1 MLPPV
6 SAVTAVDVS
15 FSTSTPR
22 QDIVVTPGTPTS
34 APQTEPADVVNL
46 ASGTGIRAV
55 SGELQLSDNVNVLA
69 ETLGKLLN
77 IARMD
82 GEAADAYVNRLVA
95 NIQTLPADQKAT
107 LEKALGSILRGI
119 SLDALANLLKSS
131 AGPEAARLAI
141 MFELSRSSAST
152 RAPKPSITPYLQDIL
167 PDSPVIS
174 QIRAINP
181 LSPATAAA
189 TTNKAIPVIGAENSV
204 TAQPKSSLAVD
215 RQPPAMAAGSAP
227 LPKAHDIT
235 TLSNAVIT
243 AKTALASVGENVA
256 QPTSAAPAEAPKA
269 NANLAAGIG
278 RVPLD
283 IIKTALMEAF
293 NTSNALQPPSA
304 EFEQSP
310 EPFSAKPIDR
320 PPISAIAT
328 DFSGATPKEME
339 NLLLAVVLSKLPSR
353 GEVSIP
359 EAMPQPGA
367 HVESEHAVK
376 SQLVHPPVSPATIEA
391 GEHDTAVTNG
401 RPDIA
406 AMQRVALAED
416 IKAAI
421 LDQPA
426 LQAAVAAMISKEG
439 TGLPFVSYPFAKDED
454 ESDAP
459 HRGRWPSS
467 EGEAE
472 EGDEGQQPDQ
482 GSAQEERTA
491 ANDGVI
497 DHSLSEGANDD
508 GAAGNAE
515 SYYLRMSG
523 FS

>member
-6 SAVTAVDVS
+6 SAVSAVDMPL
-15 FSTSTPR
+15 STSTPR
-22 QDIVVTPGTPTS
+22 QDAVVAPGTPAA
-34 APQTEPADVVNL
+34 APQTEPAGVVNL

-119 SLDALANLLKSS
+119 SLDALANILKTS

-141 MFELSRSSAST
+141 MFELSRSSVSA

-174 QIRAINP
+174 QIRATNP
-181 LSPATAAA
+181 PSPATAAA
-189 TTNKAIPVIGAENSV
+189 TTNKAMPVIGAENPV
-204 TAQPKSSLAVD
+204 TAQPKLSLAVD
-215 RQPPAMAAGSAP
+215 RQPPAVAAVSAS
-227 LPKAHDIT
+227 LPQAHDIT
-235 TLSNAVIT
+235 TLSNAIIT
-243 AKTALASVGENVA
+243 AKTALASVGQNVA
-256 QPTSAAPAEAPKA
+256 QPTSSVPAEAQTA
-269 NANLAAGIG
+269 NANPVVGIG

-283 IIKTALMEAF
+283 MIKTALMEVLKR
-293 NTSNALQPPSA
+293 SNAAQPPQA

-310 EPFSAKPIDR
+310 EPFPVKPIDR
-320 PPISAIAT
+320 QSMSAITAA
-328 DFSGATPKEME
+328 FSGATPKEME

-353 GEVSIP
+353 GEGSIP
-359 EAMPQPGA
+359 EAMLLPGA
-367 HVESEHAVK
+367 HVESERAVK
-376 SQLVHPPVSPATIEA
+376 SQPLNPSVIQPSVETETQDAA
-391 GEHDTAVTNG
+391 LANG

-406 AMQRVALAED
+406 AIQRAALAED

-426 LQAAVAAMISKEG
+426 LQAAVAAIISKEG
-439 TGLPFVSYPFAKDED
+439 TGLPFVTYPFAKDED
-454 ESDAP
+454 ESDTP

-472 EGDEGQQPDQ
+472 NGEDGEQADQ

-491 ANDGVI
+491 ANDEVI

>member
-6 SAVTAVDVS
+6 SAVSPVDVP

-22 QDIVVTPGTPTS
+22 QDVVVAAVTP
-34 APQTEPADVVNL
+34 AAEPQAEPADVVNL

-55 SGELQLSDNVNVLA
+55 SGELQLSTNVNVLA

-107 LEKALGSILRGI
+107 LEKALASILRGI
-119 SLDALANLLKSS
+119 SLDTLSNLLKSS
-131 AGPEAARLAI
+131 AGPEAARLAV
-141 MFELSRSSAST
+141 MFELSRSSASA

-174 QIRAINP
+174 QIKAANP
-181 LSPATAAA
+181 PSPAAANKPLPVTAGE
-189 TTNKAIPVIGAENSV
+189 IPVL
-204 TAQPKSSLAVD
+204 AQPKTSLVIDTQPTAVPSSK
-215 RQPPAMAAGSAP
+215 AP
-227 LPKAHDIT
+227 SPEAHDIT
-235 TLSNAVIT
+235 ALSNAAIS
-243 AKTALASVGENVA
+243 AKVALPSIDQDAA
-256 QPTSAAPAEAPKA
+256 QPTSPRPAQAPVE
-269 NANLAAGIG
+269 NTSLATAIG
-278 RVPLD
+278 KVPLD
-283 IIKTALMEAF
+283 IIKTALAEAF
-293 NTSNALQPPSA
+293 TQPNAAQPPSA
-304 EFEQSP
+304 DIEQP
-310 EPFSAKPIDR
+310 VDLPPGKPIDR
-320 PPISAIAT
+320 QSLPTIAS
-328 DFSGATPKEME
+328 DFSAATPKEME
-339 NLLLAVVLSKLPSR
+339 NLLLDVTLAKLPSR
-353 GEVSIP
+353 GEGSIP
-359 EAMPQPGA
+359 EAMPHPNT
-367 HVESEHAVK
+367 HVESERAVK
-376 SQLVHPPVSPATIEA
+376 PQLAHPPLSPVNVDAA
-391 GEHDTAVTNG
+391 EHDTAVADR

-421 LDQPA
+421 MDQPA

-454 ESDAP
+454 DSDAP

-467 EGEAE
+467 EGGAE
-472 EGDEGQQPDQ
+472 DEGEGQQPDER
-482 GSAQEERTA
+482 AEQEKRTA
-491 ANDGVI
+491 ANDEVI

>member
-6 SAVTAVDVS
+6 SAVNAVDVS
-15 FSTSTPR
+15 ISTSTPR
-22 QDIVVTPGTPTS
+22 QDVVVAPVTP
-34 APQTEPADVVNL
+34 AVAQQAEPADAVNL

-82 GEAADAYVNRLVA
+82 GEAVDAYVNRLVA

-119 SLDALANLLKSS
+119 NLDTLSNLLKSS

-141 MFELSRSSAST
+141 MFELSRSSASA

-174 QIRAINP
+174 QIKAANP
-181 LSPATAAA
+181 SSPAVV
-189 TTNKAIPVIGAENSV
+189 NKPLPVIDAEIPVL
-204 TAQPKSSLAVD
+204 AQPKLGLGVD
-215 RQPPAMAAGSAP
+215 RQATAVTASRVP
-227 LPKAHDIT
+227 LPEAHDIA
-235 TLSNAVIT
+235 TLSNAVMT
-243 AKTALASVGENVA
+243 AKAALPSIDQDAA
-256 QPTSAAPAEAPKA
+256 QPISTKPVQAPTENTSLATAIGKAP
-269 NANLAAGIG
+269 I
-278 RVPLD
+278 D
-283 IIKTALMEAF
+283 IIKTALAEAF
-293 NTSNALQPPSA
+293 TKPNATQPPPA
-304 EFEQSP
+304 ELEQLAEILP
-310 EPFSAKPIDR
+310 AKPLNR
-320 PPISAIAT
+320 PPTSTIAT
-328 DFSGATPKEME
+328 DFSTATPKEME
-339 NLLLAVVLSKLPSR
+339 NLLLAVAVAKLPSR

-359 EAMPQPGA
+359 EAVPQPGA
-367 HVESEHAVK
+367 HVESKLVAK
-376 SQLVHPPVSPATIEA
+376 SPLAHPAILPVNIEA
-391 GEHDTAVTNG
+391 GEHDTAVANG

-416 IKAAI
+416 IKTAI
-421 LDQPA
+421 MDQPA
-426 LQAAVAAMISKEG
+426 LQAAVASMISKEG

-467 EGEAE
+467 EGEAD
-472 EGDEGQQPDQ
+472 EGGEGGEGQQPDDR
-482 GSAQEERTA
+482 SSQEERTA
-491 ANDGVI
+491 ANDEVI
-497 DHSLSEGANDD
+497 DHSLSEGANHD

>member
-22 QDIVVTPGTPTS
+22 QDVVIAPGAPAA
-34 APQTEPADVVNL
+34 APQAEPADVVNL

-107 LEKALGSILRGI
+107 LEKALGSILRGF
-119 SLDALANLLKSS
+119 SLDALSNLLKSS

-141 MFELSRSSAST
+141 MFELSRSSASA

-174 QIRAINP
+174 QIKAANPASPASATANKALPAIEAEISP
-181 LSPATAAA
+181 LAQLKLSP
-189 TTNKAIPVIGAENSV
+189 
-204 TAQPKSSLAVD
+204 AVD
-215 RQPPAMAAGSAP
+215 RQPATTAAGNAS
-227 LPKAHDIT
+227 LPPAQNTIASD
-235 TLSNAVIT
+235 NVAIT
-243 AKTALASVGENVA
+243 AKAVSLPTDQNVA
-256 QPTSAAPAEAPKA
+256 QAKSATSAEAPLV
-269 NANLAAGIG
+269 NPSPAASIG
-278 RVPLD
+278 RVPVD
-283 IIKTALMEAF
+283 IMKTALMEAF
-293 NTSNALQPPSA
+293 TISNVVQPSSA
-304 EFEQSP
+304 ELEQP
-310 EPFSAKPIDR
+310 TGPLPAKPIDR
-320 PPISAIAT
+320 PPISTIAT
-328 DFSGATPKEME
+328 DFAGATPKEME
-339 NLLLAVVLSKLPSR
+339 NLLLAVVLAKLPSR

-359 EAMPQPGA
+359 EAILQPGA

-376 SQLVHPPVSPATIEA
+376 SQLVHPPVSPANMEA
-391 GEHDTAVTNG
+391 GEHDTALANG
-401 RPDIA
+401 RPDVA
-406 AMQRVALAED
+406 AMQRVAVAED

-426 LQAAVAAMISKEG
+426 LQAAVAAMICKEG

-472 EGDEGQQPDQ
+472 EGGEGQQPEQ
-482 GSAQEERTA
+482 GSAQEERAA
-491 ANDGVI
+491 ANDEVI

-523 FS
+523 IS